1 MYIFTTIEIIISSS
15 FYFLSFNSYIFF
27 IYIIL
32 ILICIGGAFSILLP
46 QYVVIFGINFGFEIY
61 GMAGILIGVAHYISP
76 ILGKYILKEKTD
88 YIIIFLIFGSLSI
101 IKLGILM
108 FFTENSINE
117 KKRKSTILSEKE
129 F

>member
-1 MYIFTTIEIIISSS
+1 MT
-15 FYFLSFNSYIFF
+15 
-27 IYIIL
+27 
-32 ILICIGGAFSILLP
+32 GILL
-46 QYVVIFGINFGFEIY
+46 
-61 GMAGILIGVAHYISP
+61 GVAHYISP

-88 YIIIFLIFGSLSI
+88 YIIIFLIFGSLCI

-108 FFTENSINE
+108 FFPENSINE

>member
-27 IYIIL
+27 IYIVL

-88 YIIIFLIFGSLSI
+88 YIIIFLIFGSLCI

>member
-27 IYIIL
+27 IYIVL

-46 QYVVIFGINFGFEIY
+46 QYVVIYGINFGFEIY
-61 GMAGILIGVAHYISP
+61 GMTGILIGVANYISP

-88 YIIIFLIFGSLSI
+88 YIIIFLIFGSLCI

-108 FFTENSINE
+108 FFPENSINE
-117 KKRKSTILSEKE
+117 KKRKNTILSEN
-129 F
+129 